1 MTRGLAQGT
10 LNGPLTF
17 IVVFDPFLK
26 QLQQVA
32 NLSRLH
38 VCGFVDDATAAA
50 IESTPDDLTTTDLL
64 HEATRNIKMSL
75 NVKKTVIVKCDFSRT
90 KPSDHWHFNLLG
102 ETVPQQQQ
110 MKVLGVII
118 NNKLTWDDQ
127 VISMVSNASKRF
139 WALKAMK
146 KLGFQ
151 PIELVAFYKS
161 SIIPVLEYASPVWG
175 HALTTQQME
184 DLEKIQCRVLKIIF
198 GRRVKIFS
206 VEYIEL
212 LDKNWLPDFN
222 SNNSRLKKKN
232 FFVPF
237 KCNRDLANSP
247 LVITTQASY
256 PTKNG
261 DQSNLVYKINEV
273 VSSWAEDL
281 VVVTKLKKIIGRIFL
296 TTQPTIDFVNAFT
309 SRAKVSCDAGQCE
322 HPLGDSMEFMDTL
335 DRLRAVVWCVDST
348 RTHITIMGREETPF
362 FDKRIWLIR
371 KYFLSSDFL
380 TGI

>member
-1 MTRGLAQGT
+1 MT
-10 LNGPLTF
+10 
-17 IVVFDPFLK
+17 
-26 QLQQVA
+26 LQ
-32 NLSRLH
+32 
-38 VCGFVDDATAAA
+38 
-50 IESTPDDLTTTDLL
+50 
-64 HEATRNIKMSL
+64 
-75 NVKKTVIVKCDFSRT
+75 
-90 KPSDHWHFNLLG
+90 
-102 ETVPQQQQ
+102 
-110 MKVLGVII
+110 
-118 NNKLTWDDQ
+118 
-127 VISMVSNASKRF
+127 
-139 WALKAMK
+139 
-146 KLGFQ
+146 
-151 PIELVAFYKS
+151 
-161 SIIPVLEYASPVWG
+161 
-175 HALTTQQME
+175 
-184 DLEKIQCRVLKIIF
+184 
-198 GRRVKIFS
+198 
-206 VEYIEL
+206 
-212 LDKNWLPDFN
+212 
-222 SNNSRLKKKN
+222 
-232 FFVPF
+232 
-237 KCNRDLANSP
+237 DLANSP